1 MRLTDEISHFIA
13 GPVMIIVGTRDEA
26 NRPTIG
32 RGVGARSLGQDCV
45 EVIVSAWQWPE
56 TISNLSANG
65 DAAIT
70 FSRPSDYVS
79 YQLKGSAR
87 LRAAD
92 PEDLELSRRY
102 QAEIFAMFDGLGVP
116 AELVRPWL
124 VEREA
129 MVASLDI
136 SELYVQTPGPR
147 AGTAA
152 RAGAQ

>member
-1 MRLTDEISHFIA
+1 MRLTDEIRHFIA
-13 GPVMIIVGTRDEA
+13 SPVMIIVGTRDEA

-32 RGVGARSLGQDCV
+32 RGVGARIPGQDCV

-56 TISNLSANG
+56 TISNLNANG

-92 PEDLELSRRY
+92 HDDLELSRRY
-102 QAEIFAMFDGLGVP
+102 QAEIFAMFEGLGVP
-116 AELVRPWL
+116 ADVVRPWL

-136 SELYVQTPGPR
+136 TELYVQTPGPR

-152 RAGAQ
+152 RAGAR

>member
-1 MRLTDEISHFIA
+1 MRLTDEIGRFIA

-32 RGVGARSLGQDCV
+32 RGVGARILGQDCV
-45 EVIVSAWQWPE
+45 EVILSAWQWPE

-79 YQLKGSAR
+79 YQMKGSAR

-92 PEDLELSRRY
+92 HEDLELSRRY
-102 QAEIFAMFDGLGVP
+102 QGEIFAMFEGLGVP

-136 SELYVQTPGPR
+136 TELYVQTPGPR

-152 RAGAQ
+152 RAGAL